1 MIRSR
6 YLIGRILAALGGL
19 LVVATVILT
28 LVSFNNIGDCGEPD
42 CDDTARDDAVGRV
55 IILLPIS
62 VLLGAAGVA
71 LIYDTYQK
79 V

>member
-1 MIRSR
+1 MIRST

-28 LVSFNNIGDCGEPD
+28 LVAFNSSDCGEPD
-42 CDDTARDDAVGRV
+42 CDDSERDDAVGRV